1 MDVYIDATLLVLL
14 LGVGKLIKSSALFDK
29 VQNKYITIILP
40 ILGILLELIVKK
52 SVSIETITLGL
63 YTGLAATGT
72 HQIGKQLLLSDDDE
86 EEDDTEF
93 DDDNEDSL

>member
-29 VQNKYITIILP
+29 VSNKYITIILP
-40 ILGILLELIVKK
+40 ILGIVLELIVKK

-72 HQIGKQLLLSDDDE
+72 HQIGKQLLLSDDE